1 MKRATDEVQEDVARL
16 TAQLNSLR
24 KDTDEFK
31 VVKHS
36 SVLID
41 ERNFF
46 VLQKVKRK
54 IRDKYLGIQEVG
66 KFLLAAVNLLF
77 FFFLQDKDYQKRKER
92 FLLLHYKLAHVKKM
106 VMEYDSL
113 HGLQDQTLS

>member
-54 IRDKYLGIQEVG
+54 IRDKYHGIQEVG
-66 KFLLAAVNLLF
+66 NF
-77 FFFLQDKDYQKRKER
+77 FASCRESVFFL
-92 FLLLHYKLAHVKKM
+92 A
-106 VMEYDSL
+106 
-113 HGLQDQTLS
+113 G

>member
-36 SVLID
+36 SVLVD
-41 ERNFF
+41 ERNF
-46 VLQKVKRK
+46 LSCRK
-54 IRDKYLGIQEVG
+54 
-66 KFLLAAVNLLF
+66 
-77 FFFLQDKDYQKRKER
+77 
-92 FLLLHYKLAHVKKM
+92 
-106 VMEYDSL
+106 
-113 HGLQDQTLS
+113 

>member
-31 VVKHS
+31 VVEYI
-36 SVLID
+36 SVLVD

-54 IRDKYLGIQEVG
+54 IRDKYLRIQGVG
-66 KFLLAAVNLLF
+66 KSIATCRESA
-77 FFFLQDKDYQKRKER
+77 FFL
-92 FLLLHYKLAHVKKM
+92 A
-106 VMEYDSL
+106 
-113 HGLQDQTLS
+113 G